1 MLNRRAILPG
11 LALLALAQ
19 PLAAQGKKSAG
30 SDTATGTARGIDGR
44 YKAEGMNADGS
55 SYTGTVDIAQQGDA
69 IEITWN
75 VQGQT
80 FRGQGLLEGRVVTV
94 DWGEATPVVYV
105 VMPDGELHGTWDG
118 GRALERLLPR

>member
-30 SDTATGTARGIDGR
+30 PDTARTVRGIDGR
-44 YKAEGMNADGS
+44 YKSEGLNADGS
-55 SYTGTVDIAQQGDA
+55 SYTGTADIVQQGDA

-80 FRGQGLLEGRVVTV
+80 FRGAGLIEGRVVTI

-105 VMPDGELHGTWDG
+105 VMDDGELHGTWDDG
-118 GRALERLLPR
+118 KALERLLPR